1 MLGMK
6 KSNRAAVKSF
16 VGSETRV
23 HGDIEFTGGFHVDG
37 YVKGNIEG
45 VKDDAAVLSISE
57 TGCVEGSV
65 VVPHLLLNG
74 IVRGDVRATERV
86 ELGPGARVIGNV
98 QYKLIEM
105 SIGAEVN
112 YLLSLVLVQTI
123 SHDSRVSGVVTLTI
137 EGSRDG
143 AVTALP
149 LDEVLVEPGP
159 SEIPFGFRYFQG
171 LQRELVLPAD
181 FEPSQVNVEIRSGET
196 GGQRILH
203 SYAWPAASG

>member
-6 KSNRAAVKSF
+6 KSTRAAVKSF
-16 VGSETRV
+16 VGSETRI

-37 YVKGNIEG
+37 YVKGNVEG
-45 VKDDAAVLSISE
+45 IKDDAAVLSISE

-112 YLLSLVLVQTI
+112 GKLIHENERQTVDTE
-123 SHDSRVSGVVTLTI
+123 SSRPDVAIVS
-137 EGSRDG
+137 
-143 AVTALP
+143 AVK
-149 LDEVLVEPGP
+149 
-159 SEIPFGFRYFQG
+159 
-171 LQRELVLPAD
+171 
-181 FEPSQVNVEIRSGET
+181 
-196 GGQRILH
+196 
-203 SYAWPAASG
+203 AAGD

>member
-86 ELGPGARVIGNV
+86 ELGPSARVIGNV

-112 YLLSLVLVQTI
+112 GKLIHEKERQIV
-123 SHDSRVSGVVTLTI
+123 DSERSRPEVGIVS
-137 EGSRDG
+137 
-143 AVTALP
+143 AMK
-149 LDEVLVEPGP
+149 
-159 SEIPFGFRYFQG
+159 
-171 LQRELVLPAD
+171 
-181 FEPSQVNVEIRSGET
+181 
-196 GGQRILH
+196 
-203 SYAWPAASG
+203 AAGD